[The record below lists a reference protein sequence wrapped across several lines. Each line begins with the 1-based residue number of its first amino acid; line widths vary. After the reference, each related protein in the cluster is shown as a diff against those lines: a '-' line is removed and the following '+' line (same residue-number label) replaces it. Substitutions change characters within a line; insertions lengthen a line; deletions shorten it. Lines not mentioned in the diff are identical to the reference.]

1 LPIVELIKK
10 KLADSSESFAMIRG
24 GHIDVAILG
33 VSLQFKQT
41 GMTAADDTSKAMQV
55 SQAGDIANF
64 MIPGKLVK
72 GNLLLYTEHRASLIG
87 WHRDG
92 RCYGF
97 GLES

>member
-1 LPIVELIKK
+1 
-10 KLADSSESFAMIRG
+10 MIRG

-33 VSLQFKQT
+33 VSLQVRKT
-41 GMTAADDTSKAMQV
+41 GTTAPNHIFQKAMQV

-72 GNLLLYTEHRASLIG
+72 GDILLHAEHRGSLIG
-87 WHRDG
+87 WHRHG

>member
-1 LPIVELIKK
+1 
-10 KLADSSESFAMIRG
+10 
-24 GHIDVAILG
+24 
-33 VSLQFKQT
+33 
-41 GMTAADDTSKAMQV
+41 MQV

-72 GNLLLYTEHRASLIG
+72 GNLLLYVEDRASLIG
-87 WHRDG
+87 WHRHG